1 VKEASADRKGNLAI
15 VLWRERFTYSLIL
28 PAFIATGIFCYWPMY
43 GIILAFKKFRL
54 SKGIIGSPWAEQ
66 YGLGWFRLMFRDPDF
81 VNVIKNTVIISFS
94 KLIIGTFF
102 CVLFALLLNELRSD
116 KYKRTIQSVMYLP
129 HFLSWVI
136 LAGILYNIF
145 TTSGGLFTKI
155 VTDVFHA
162 QPVQIL
168 ANPTYFRPLVYVSM
182 LWKEVGFG
190 TIIYL
195 AAISSVNPEL
205 YESAIIDGASRFK
218 RVLHVTLP
226 SIKSTIVVL
235 LILNL
240 SGIMSAGFDQI
251 FNLYS
256 PQVLNVG
263 DIIDTYVYRHGIVGM
278 EFSYTTAIELFKQA
292 INITLLIV
300 VNYFAKFIGEEGVY

>member
-1 VKEASADRKGNLAI
+1 VKEASADRKGNLAV
-15 VLWRERFTYSLIL
+15 VLWRERFTYLLIL

-43 GIILAFKKFRL
+43 GILLAFKKFRL
-54 SKGIIGSPWAEQ
+54 AKGIIGSPWAEQ

-300 VNYFAKFIGEEGVY
+300 VNYFAKLIGEEGVY

>member
-43 GIILAFKKFRL
+43 GILLAFKKFRL
-54 SKGIIGSPWAEQ
+54 AKGIIGSPWAEQ

-102 CVLFALLLNELRSD
+102 CILFALLLNELRSD

-136 LAGILYNIF
+136 MAGIIYNIF
-145 TTSGGLFTKI
+145 SASGGMFNKI
-155 VTDVFHA
+155 VTDVFNA

-168 ANPTYFRPLVYVSM
+168 ANATYFRPLVYATM

-195 AAISSVNPEL
+195 AAIAGINPEL
-205 YESAIIDGASRFK
+205 YESAIIDGASRLK
-218 RVLHVTLP
+218 RVLYITLP
-226 SIKSTIVVL
+226 SIKSTIVIL

-256 PQVLNVG
+256 PQVYDVG
-263 DIIDTYVYRHGIVGM
+263 DIIDTYVYRRGIVGM

>member
-1 VKEASADRKGNLAI
+1 VKEASADRKGNLAV
-15 VLWRERFTYSLIL
+15 VLWRERFTYLLIL

-43 GIILAFKKFRL
+43 GILLAFKKFRL
-54 SKGIIGSPWAEQ
+54 AKGIIGSPWAEQ

-292 INITLLIV
+292 INITLLII
-300 VNYFAKFIGEEGVY
+300 VNYFAKLIGEEGVY